1 MTPLFM
7 PVDIKDSFDPGAH
20 IVLYQGDCLDFL
32 NSLPDCSIQLI
43 VTSPPY
49 NLGKEYE
56 ERRKLSEYL
65 EWQKRVI
72 TECHRVLKEEGS
84 ICWQVGNFVD
94 KGSIVPLD
102 VVLYPI
108 FESLGMK
115 MRNRIIWHFEHGLH
129 STRRLSGRY
138 ETINWFTKSDNYYF
152 NVDPIRVP

>member
-20 IVLYQGDCLDFL
+20 IVLHQGDCLDFL
-32 NSLPDCSIQLI
+32 NSLPARSIQLI

-56 ERRKLSEYL
+56 ERQKLSEYL

-72 TECHRVLKEEGS
+72 TECYRVLKEEGS

-94 KGSIVPLD
+94 
-102 VVLYPI
+102 
-108 FESLGMK
+108 
-115 MRNRIIWHFEHGLH
+115 RQHRA
-129 STRRLSGRY
+129 T
-138 ETINWFTKSDNYYF
+138 
-152 NVDPIRVP
+152 